1 LLRETDIIMPKRS
14 LAGGGG
20 VIFHVLNRGSNR
32 GRIFHDAADYA
43 AFEAVLRDAL
53 DRYRSRLLAYCLMPN
68 HWHLVIWPR
77 GSELPAVMHRLCMIH
92 AKRWRVRHETVGN
105 GHVYQG
111 RYRAIPVQSDHHLV
125 TLLRYVERN
134 PLRAGIVTRAED
146 WRWSSLRGRCG
157 TLQRLPITSAPFTF
171 KDDWRE
177 YVNAVTS
184 TEEESSIRQAISL
197 NEPLG
202 DSTWASALGAADT
215 GSRVAESA
223 TRLPV
228 SDLTN

>member
-1 LLRETDIIMPKRS
+1 MPKRS

-20 VIFHVLNRGSNR
+20 VIFHVLNRGSNKA
-32 GRIFHDAADYA
+32 RIFHDGADYA
-43 AFEAVLRDAL
+43 AFEAVLREAL
-53 DRYRSRLLAYCLMPN
+53 NRHPSRLLAYCVMPN

-77 GSELPAVMHRLCMIH
+77 RGELPLLMHWLCMTH
-92 AKRWRVRHETVGN
+92 AKRWRARHETVGN

-134 PLRAGIVTRAED
+134 PLRARMVTTAED

-157 TLQRLPITSAPFTF
+157 TSQRVPIATAPFTF
-171 KDDWRE
+171 NGDWRE
-177 YVNAVTS
+177 YVNAVTEPD
-184 TEEESSIRQAISL
+184 EEMSIRQAITL

-202 DSTWASALGAADT
+202 DCTWASALGAGT
-215 GSRVAESA
+215 GSRVAETG

-228 SDLTN
+228 SDLTNLRT